1 MEATRFAHMKSSSIK
16 RIGLF
21 IGLIAAVLVFI
32 FADLGPENYNARLTA
47 SIAALMSVWWIFEA
61 IPLAATALIPLV
73 LFPILGIVNA
83 KQTSQAYMNST
94 IFLFMGGF
102 IIAIAMEKWNL
113 HKRIALNLISLF
125 GSNPS
130 RIIMGF
136 MVASAFISMWI
147 SNTATAVML
156 LPIGLAILY
165 KLEDQFGAE
174 RIRNFSISLLLGI
187 AYACSIGGIATFIG
201 TPPNLVFR
209 KIYAITFPARPEISF
224 GQWMSFG
231 VPIMLILLV
240 AAWAILVKLVYR
252 IDKNLSIDPRVIKQE
267 KDKLGKITY
276 EEKNVLIVFVITAFL
291 WIFRTKL
298 DLGFL
303 QIPGWSGLFSKPEFI
318 DDGTVAITMSLI
330 LFLLPVKNKK
340 DDEIAILDFSTIR
353 KVPWDIILLFGG
365 GFALA
370 DGFVSTGLSDII
382 GRQFTVLNNFP
393 IFILI
398 IGVSITITFLTELT
412 SNTATAQI
420 ILPILAALSIELKID
435 PLILMIPA
443 TMSASMAFMMPVAT
457 PPNAIVFSS
466 QRLRVF
472 DMAKAGLLL
481 NLIGAVVIT
490 LFVYFIFV

>member
-231 VPIMLILLV
+231 VPMMLILLV

>member
-276 EEKNVLIVFVITAFL
+276 EEKNVLIVFVITALL